1 MSGYTRQ
8 DSTNK
13 ISNGSV
19 IDADDLDLEFNAVE
33 VAFNTST
40 GHTHSGAAGEGAP
53 VTVLGPEQEL
63 RMTSAALTAKTD
75 NSYDI
80 GTTTVAWKDLY
91 LEGVAKVGSL
101 TVGGTAV
108 TATAT
113 ELNVLDGL
121 TASTVELNYVDGVTS
136 SIQTQLGSKQPL
148 DAGLTSLSNLT
159 TSADKMVYTT
169 ASDTYAATD
178 LTSAGRALLDDTDAA
193 AQLITLGL
201 NATAAEINL
210 LDGVTAS
217 TTEINLLDGVT
228 ASTVELNYVDG
239 VTAPIQTQ
247 FSGKQPL
254 DSDLTALANLAT
266 TGVVVRTGTGTAA
279 TRAIGAGIGLTISN
293 GTGVAG
299 DPTLAADLA
308 SQVEAET
315 GTDNTKLMT
324 PLRVKQAVDDRV
336 STDSD
341 LVGVDPTLLTTR
353 GTIATAIAAIPT
365 PSAPTTAEV
374 LSATAGGLSGA
385 VGTEIVAW
393 NGSATDIAIN
403 GTIAGSSLYYNVNV
417 TALNPFSTLL
427 QAPAFSTITASNGL
441 PLTGTWRARTACP
454 GKYQDVDNNRIFI
467 PTLWLRIS

>member
-136 SIQTQLGSKQPL
+136 PIQTQLGGKQPL
-148 DAGLTSLSNLT
+148 DAGLTSLSGLT
-159 TSADKMVYTT
+159 TSANKMVYTT
-169 ASDTYAATD
+169 ASDTYAVTD
-178 LTSAGRALLDDTDAA
+178 LTSAGRALLDDTDAT

-217 TTEINLLDGVT
+217 TAEINLLDGVT

-266 TGVVVRTGTGTAA
+266 TGVVVRTGTGTVT
-279 TRAIGAGIGLTISN
+279 TRAIAAGTGLTVSN

-353 GTIATAIAAIPT
+353 GTIATAIAAADPL
-365 PSAPTTAEV
+365 TAI
-374 LSATAGGLSGA
+374 AGAALGA
-385 VGTEIVAW
+385 VGTYGFFWA
-393 NGSATDIAIN
+393 AI
-403 GTIAGSSLYYNVNV
+403 GALRSPGDTIAGSSLRWAN
-417 TALNPFSTLL
+417 ALSYGSAGYTNLTP
-427 QAPAFSTITASNGL
+427 P
-441 PLTGTWRARTACP
+441 TGTWMLCGNTGYNNASTA
-454 GKYQDVDNNRIFI
+454 N
-467 PTLWLRIS
+467 PTSIDKQISLWKRIS